1 VTAFLSPEEI
11 ASEARVPRER
21 VDWLT
26 EIGILKPREPGRY
39 RYGDVFR
46 AKLIAAML
54 EAGFTTEQIERAT
67 AGGQLNLDHIDQYY
81 PEDPG
86 VLSERTFAEFLRTAG
101 PRASS
106 LPAVFEVL
114 GVPQPDA
121 SSPLR
126 VHDEE
131 LLQRF
136 LEVWRLADD
145 DDALLR
151 AARLIAEGTRESA
164 LGWMELLDEKV
175 AAPVRERMYRGE
187 IDRFPREVTLAFV
200 GLLQLAPRM
209 MEWLT
214 GRYLEQ
220 RSVQGLVEGFEEF
233 LASRNLGPPPR
244 STGPPAVVFVD
255 ISGYTRLTEERGD
268 QVAVGFAT
276 TLQREAHATA
286 RSNGGRLV
294 KLLGDGALLQLPDA
308 GRGVTAA
315 LALIEALSADRGVRA
330 HAGVHA
336 GPVIERDLDL
346 FGRTVNL
353 ASRIA
358 GVAGPGEVLVSE
370 TVMKMVK
377 DPAVRFERTDSRAL
391 KGVAEPVALF
401 RAVSGSQPPERFL
414 R

>member
-1 VTAFLSPEEI
+1 VTAFLTPEEI

-21 VDWLT
+21 VEWLT
-26 EIGILKPREPGRY
+26 EIGILKPREPGIY

-54 EAGFTTEQIERAT
+54 EAGFTREQIERAT

-86 VLSERTFAEFLRTAG
+86 LLSDRTFAEFLRTAG
-101 PRASS
+101 PRAAS

-121 SSPLR
+121 SSRLR
-126 VHDEE
+126 VPDEE

-145 DDALLR
+145 DETLLR
-151 AARLIAEGTRESA
+151 AARLIAEGTRETA

-187 IDRFPREVTLAFV
+187 MDRFPDDVKQAFV
-200 GLLQLAPRM
+200 DLLELMPRM
-209 MEWLT
+209 MKWLT
-214 GRYLEQ
+214 GSYLEQ

-276 TLQREAHATA
+276 TLQREAQATA
-286 RSNGGRLV
+286 MANGGRLV
-294 KLLGDGALLQLPDA
+294 KLLGDGAMLLLPDA
-308 GRGVTAA
+308 DHGVASAHA
-315 LALIEALSADRGVRA
+315 LTRALGSDGSVSA

-336 GPVIERDLDL
+336 GPVVQRDLDL

-370 TVMKMVK
+370 AVVERAK
-377 DPAVRFERTDSRAL
+377 DPTVRFERTDSRAL

-401 RAVSGSQPPERFL
+401 RALVGPRAT
-414 R
+414 

>member
-1 VTAFLSPEEI
+1 MTAFLSPEEI
-11 ASEARVPRER
+11 ATEARVPRER
-21 VDWLT
+21 VEWLT
-26 EIGILKPREPGRY
+26 EIGILKPSGPGRY

-67 AGGQLNLDHIDQYY
+67 SRGQLNLDHIDQYY

-86 VLSERTFAEFLRTAG
+86 LLSERTFAEFLRTAG
-101 PRASS
+101 SKASS

-121 SSPLR
+121 SSRLR
-126 VHDEE
+126 AHDEE
-131 LLQRF
+131 LLERF

-145 DDALLR
+145 DETLLR
-151 AARLIAEGTRESA
+151 AARLIAEGTRETA

-175 AAPVRERMYRGE
+175 AAPVRQRMYRGE
-187 IDRFPREVTLAFV
+187 IDRFPEEVTLAFV
-200 GLLQLAPRM
+200 ALIRLAPRM

-220 RSVQGLVEGFEEF
+220 RSVQGLVVGFEEF

-268 QVAVGFAT
+268 RAAVGFAT
-276 TLQREAHATA
+276 ILQHEAHATA
-286 RSNGGRLV
+286 MANGGRLV
-294 KLLGDGALLQLPDA
+294 KLLGDGAMLQLPDA
-308 GRGVTAA
+308 ARGVIAA
-315 LALIEALSADRGVRA
+315 LALIDTLGGDRGLRT

-358 GVAGPGEVLVSE
+358 GVAGPGEVLVSDA
-370 TVMKMVK
+370 VVDMVK
-377 DPAVRFERTDSRAL
+377 DPAVRFERTDSYAL

-401 RAVSGSQPPERFL
+401 RVVEAKDAAGGGP
-414 R
+414 